1 MLTQYHPHSQQI
13 PDIVSHDAY
22 REKQAAAEHVAP
34 TEEFLRTKPW
44 LPFETRLNFELA
56 ELINDARL
64 NRPQISRLFAIIEDI
79 IARPED
85 LTIRSHTQLKKAWKV
100 AEDTQTSV
108 GAATYVSGSR

>member
-1 MLTQYHPHSQQI
+1 M
-13 PDIVSHDAY
+13 PDIVSHEAY

-56 ELINDARL
+56 ELINDARM

-108 GAATYVSGSR
+108 GAAIYVSRSR